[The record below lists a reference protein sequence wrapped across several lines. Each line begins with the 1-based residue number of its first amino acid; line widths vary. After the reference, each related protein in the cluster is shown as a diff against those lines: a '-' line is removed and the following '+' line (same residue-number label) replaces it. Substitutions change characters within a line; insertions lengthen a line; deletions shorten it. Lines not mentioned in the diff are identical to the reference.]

1 MRELTTHTI
10 ELDFPSMSPHRVVR
24 YEVTIL
30 GEDVNPP
37 RGYVGPPQTEYTVVE
52 CRAVTYTLCWGSR
65 DWTTPFRGA
74 EAETWAPVL
83 DTQPGGADEERVLMA
98 CNLI

>member
-10 ELDFPSMSPHRVVR
+10 ELDFPSMSPHRVGR

-37 RGYVGPPQTEYTVVE
+37 RGYVGPGYYDRLIVGCRPVE
-52 CRAVTYTLCWGSR
+52 HTLCWGDR
-65 DWTTPFRGA
+65 ETTLAGDDA
-74 EAETWAPVL
+74 EYWSPVL

>member
-10 ELDFPSMSPHRVVR
+10 ELDFPSMSPHRVGR

-37 RGYVGPPQTEYTVVE
+37 NGYIGPPQTEYTVVE
-52 CRAVTYTLCWGSR
+52 CRAVTYTLCWGDR
-65 DWTTPFRGA
+65 ETTLAGD
-74 EAETWAPVL
+74 WAPVL

-98 CNLI
+98 CGLI